1 MPLPI
6 TALYA
11 AILAIILTALA
22 INVTVHRGKLNV
34 PLGQGDNPVMLRM
47 IRIHG
52 NAAEYIPIALLLMG
66 AYEING
72 GNHIALHISGVV
84 LVLARLL
91 HASGMWNSHLPNF
104 GRVSRQSLTWLTVL
118 ALAVLNV
125 IRVV

>member
-22 INVTVHRGKLNV
+22 INVTVHRGRLKV

-72 GNHIALHISGVV
+72 GDNVAVHISGVV
-84 LVLARLL
+84 LVFARLL
-91 HASGMWNSHLPNF
+91 HTSGMWNSPLPNF
-104 GRVSRQSLTWLTVL
+104 GRVTGQSLTWLTVL

>member
-11 AILAIILTALA
+11 AILAIILTTLA
-22 INVTVHRGKLNV
+22 INVTVHRGKLKV
-34 PLGQGDNPVMLRM
+34 PLGPGDNPTMLRM

-52 NAAEYIPIALLLMG
+52 NAAEYIPIALVLMG

-72 GNHIALHISGVV
+72 GSHVALHISGLV
-84 LVLARLL
+84 LILARLL
-91 HASGMWNSHLPNF
+91 HASGMWNSPLPNF
-104 GRVSRQSLTWLTVL
+104 GRVSGQSLTWLTVL

-125 IRVV
+125 IRLV

>member
-22 INVTVHRGKLNV
+22 INVTIHRGKLKV
-34 PLGQGDNPVMLRM
+34 PLGLGDNPIMLRM
-47 IRIHG
+47 IRIDTRECRRIHG

-72 GNHIALHISGVV
+72 GNHVALHISGVV

-91 HASGMWNSHLPNF
+91 HASGMWNSPLPN
-104 GRVSRQSLTWLTVL
+104 V
-118 ALAVLNV
+118 
-125 IRVV
+125 